1 VGLSPVVA
9 QTMVEIEE
17 DEELKPRA
25 ELTDEELATNV
36 MTYLEGCGKPWI
48 KMIPIFQLCIDKAK
62 LRVYG
67 SKK

>member
-1 VGLSPVVA
+1 
-9 QTMVEIEE
+9 MVEIEE
-17 DEELKPRA
+17 DEEVVEELKPRA

-36 MTYLEGCGKPWI
+36 MAYLEGCGKSWI